1 MTFPCRCLQHAVN
14 VRTVDIRTGT
24 CCTCAPSG
32 AGGASHSTGS
42 FREDFA
48 EGARDRLR
56 VKQTKVS
63 LRVQEVWR
71 RAAACFKLPGASGI

>member
-1 MTFPCRCLQHAVN
+1 MN
-14 VRTVDIRTGT
+14 VRTIDIRTGT

-48 EGARDRLR
+48 EGACDRLR

-63 LRVQEVWR
+63 LRLQEVCGSMFQAPWWFWDL
-71 RAAACFKLPGASGI
+71 A